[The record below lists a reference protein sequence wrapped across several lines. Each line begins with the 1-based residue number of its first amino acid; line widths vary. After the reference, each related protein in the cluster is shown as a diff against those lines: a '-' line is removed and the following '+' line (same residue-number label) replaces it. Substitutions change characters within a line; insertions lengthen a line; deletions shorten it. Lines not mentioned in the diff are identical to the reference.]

1 MSAKPDATD
10 RLITRVLRATR
21 PSRWLAFV
29 IYTGGGVAVG
39 MNIATVWSEAW
50 LHRQPNVLAGVIG
63 VVGALVCNAMG
74 ARLYYL
80 AKDYP
85 EYVAI
90 RDRAVKVQGE
100 VEAFLKDVGESR
112 ARGGEIVGVIIREF
126 GETRAIY
133 DDEPRVIN

>member
-1 MSAKPDATD
+1 
-10 RLITRVLRATR
+10 
-21 PSRWLAFV
+21 
-29 IYTGGGVAVG
+29 
-39 MNIATVWSEAW
+39 
-50 LHRQPNVLAGVIG
+50 
-63 VVGALVCNAMG
+63 MG